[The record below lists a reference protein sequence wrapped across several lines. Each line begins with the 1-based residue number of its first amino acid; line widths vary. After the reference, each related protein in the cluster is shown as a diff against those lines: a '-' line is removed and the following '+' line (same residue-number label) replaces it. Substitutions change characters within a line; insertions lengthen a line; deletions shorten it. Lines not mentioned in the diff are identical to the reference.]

1 MSTPEDLYKEKFSGY
16 TPEPPQSIWSGIES
30 RMPRQGFMRFSL
42 RTFNIY
48 YAAAVCGI
56 AVWLG
61 YGAVSAP
68 EYDTAISAPYHSAA
82 HLSNP
87 AERIP
92 ADTYQLPAHTYPAA
106 GAMQDRGEENI
117 TASADIQE
125 HTAPSSDSSSGRTQ
139 PAETAPTYTES
150 AAQPQYQAPEPAQQ
164 TAANTQETPAAPST
178 EIAYTAKGLIAVMEA
193 RTQGPALSYSWHL
206 GDGTRAVGRRV
217 QHKYA
222 NAGTYNVRLVAFS
235 ALADVHDTIYQEIT
249 IAGNEYQLK
258 FPNAVVA
265 STSGVPFA
273 PKGNVGEV
281 SKYRLVIYNRAG
293 KEVFASSNPQ
303 EGWNGYYNG
312 ERAPKGVYAYRAS
325 YEFCNGEQGSDN
337 GSVTVFWDLNGSL
350 IIHP

>member
-16 TPEPPQSIWSGIES
+16 SPEPPQSIWSGIES
-30 RMPRQGFMRFSL
+30 RMPRQGFMRFSP

-48 YAAAVCGI
+48 YAAALCGL
-56 AVWLG
+56 AWLG
-61 YGAVSAP
+61 YGALSTP
-68 EYDTAISAPYHSAA
+68 EYDTAISAPSHSAA

-87 AERIP
+87 AERIS
-92 ADTYQLPAHTYPAA
+92 ANTYQLPAPSYPEA
-106 GAMQDRGEENI
+106 GAVPEESMENI
-117 TASADIQE
+117 TPLADIQE
-125 HTAPSSDSSSGRTQ
+125 HTAPTADSSSDHM
-139 PAETAPTYTES
+139 PASEAAPHYAES
-150 AAQPQYQAPEPAQQ
+150 AAQPQTPAPEPMQQ
-164 TAANTQETPAAPST
+164 MAANAQEIPAASTT
-178 EIAYTAKGLIAVMEA
+178 EIAYTAKGQIAVMEA

-222 NAGTYNVRLVAFS
+222 NPGTYTVRLVAFS
-235 ALADVHDTIYQEIT
+235 ALADVHDTIYQEIA

-273 PKGNVGEV
+273 PKGNIGEV
-281 SKYRLVIYNRAG
+281 VKYRLVIYNRAG
-293 KEVFASSNPQ
+293 KEVFASGNPM